1 MIRPQRCLS
10 IEPITCW
17 MHRYADVRFVFS
29 TVSQS
34 ARFMRIT
41 SWSRVMPALFTR
53 MSILPNCPSADLIP
67 DFTCSSSA
75 TSMTN
80 ADALP
85 PEAAISA
92 TRSSS
97 FWRLRAAT
105 ATVAPS
111 RASASAQA
119 RPMPC
124 DAPVTSATR
133 PSNFMSAPW
142 ELIFGTELWNRTQE
156 QRIINVAEA
165 YGLGKGW
172 EWSALRPHCRDGRDA
187 RLSIVSL
194 IARRIMDVAEAYGL
208 GKGWVVECRASSLPG
223 RARRPSLHRI
233 AHRAEDY

>member
-17 MHRYADVRFVFS
+17 MHRYAEVRFVFS
-29 TVSQS
+29 TESQS
-34 ARFMRIT
+34 ERFMRMT

-85 PEAAISA
+85 TAAAISA

-97 FWRLRAAT
+97 FL
-105 ATVAPS
+105 
-111 RASASAQA
+111 
-119 RPMPC
+119 
-124 DAPVTSATR
+124 
-133 PSNFMSAPW
+133 SAPW

-156 QRIINVAEA
+156 RRIINVAEA

-187 RLSIVSL
+187 RLSSY
-194 IARRIMDVAEAYGL
+194 RSSRGGL
-208 GKGWVVECRASSLPG
+208 STLPK
-223 RARRPSLHRI
+223 LN
-233 AHRAEDY
+233 